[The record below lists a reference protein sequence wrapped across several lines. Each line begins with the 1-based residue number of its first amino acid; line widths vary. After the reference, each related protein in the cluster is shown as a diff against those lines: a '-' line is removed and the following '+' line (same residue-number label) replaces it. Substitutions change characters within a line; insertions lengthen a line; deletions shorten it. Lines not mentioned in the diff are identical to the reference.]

1 MADNRVSSRPP
12 LWSGADPLILA
23 SKSASR
29 RALLAAAGLPAKS
42 VAVDIDERAL
52 EDRFLG
58 GGGSL
63 EELAAE
69 LAQAKALA
77 ASALHPEAYCLGAD
91 QTLTLEDRLLHKPRD
106 LTEAAHSLAALAGR
120 THRLT
125 SAFCIARSGAILGIE
140 QDTAELHMQI
150 LDGRAIAQYLDLA
163 GPDVISSVGV
173 YQLEGLGL
181 HLFDRIDGDHATI
194 LGIPMLKLL
203 AWLRGQ
209 DLISL

>member
-1 MADNRVSSRPP
+1 MADDSVSSRPP
-12 LWSGADPLILA
+12 LWSGADPLVLA

-29 RALLAAAGLPAKS
+29 RALLNAAGLAAKS

-58 GGGSL
+58 DGGSL
-63 EELAAE
+63 ERLAAE
-69 LAQAKALA
+69 LARAKALA
-77 ASALHPEAYCLGAD
+77 ASALRPEAYCLGAD

-120 THRLT
+120 THRLI
-125 SAFCIARSGAILGIE
+125 SAFSIARSGAILVVD
-140 QDTAELHMQI
+140 QDSADLHMRN
-150 LDGRAIAQYLDLA
+150 LDARAIAQYLDLA
-163 GPDVISSVGV
+163 GHDVVSSVGA
-173 YQLEGLGL
+173 YRLEGLGV
-181 HLFDRIDGDHATI
+181 HLFDRVDGDHATI
-194 LGIPMLKLL
+194 LGVPMLKLL